1 MSALSKYFE
10 QAIAGASCREI
21 LHPGFDC
28 GRFAWNNLFGTVR
41 SNVHFFLPI
50 SLLRLLLLVYNRRAV
65 SVAILQQTS
74 REFGAMM
81 LNALC
86 VANCWTGMFCLIMRT
101 TGRIHDNYS
110 VSLAPLFGS
119 CAMFLMPAYV
129 QTTHAKAIVVANLEC
144 WIKSREG
151 NLFAWMRESRAFG
164 TVCFMLISAGIA
176 RYARKTRHRTEFWF
190 IQPLKRSYHQP
201 SQEKVNGAVC
211 ERVCY
216 HQESTCARYVLNGMR
231 TYFTFGAILELAR
244 RLVVT
249 IGQLHQTPAEK
260 LRSLLRLRYRLI
272 LFLTLYNGTFRLV
285 TCLLAR
291 RRQEVKEHDNTLAGF
306 ASGCW
311 YYLYPSYNIFNLAV
325 CAFTQTNWNFL
336 MEKYAK
342 IALVQR
348 LDRVSFSSLVWIVSM
363 CYVTY
368 SRAYYPW
375 AMSKFALKFI
385 DICSN
390 YASRTAS
397 ENFAARFLTS
407 H

>member
-10 QAIAGASCREI
+10 QAIADATCRDI
-21 LHPGFDC
+21 LHPGIGC
-28 GRFAWNNLFGTVR
+28 EQFAWSNLLGTVR

-50 SLLRLLLLVYNRRAV
+50 SLLRLVLLVYNRRAV
-65 SVAILQQTS
+65 SSEILRQTS

-81 LNALC
+81 VNALC
-86 VANCWTGMFCLIMRT
+86 VANCWTGMFCLMMRT
-101 TGRIHDNYS
+101 TGRIHDNFS
-110 VSLAPLFGS
+110 VSLAPLLGS

-151 NLFAWMRESRAFG
+151 KLVEWMRDSRTVG
-164 TVCFMLISAGIA
+164 TLCFMLISAGIA

-190 IQPLKRSYHQP
+190 IQPLKRNYNQLRR
-201 SQEKVNGAVC
+201 EKLDKAAC
-211 ERVCY
+211 EHGCY

-244 RLVVT
+244 RLIVT
-249 IGQLHQTPAEK
+249 IGQLHQTPSERI
-260 LRSLLRLRYRLI
+260 RSLLNLRYRLI

-285 TCLLAR
+285 TCLLGQR
-291 RRQEVKEHDNTLAGF
+291 RRQVKEYDNTIAGF
-306 ASGCW
+306 ASGFW
-311 YYLYPSYNIFNLAV
+311 YYVCPSYNIFNLAV
-325 CAFTQTNWNFL
+325 CALTQTHWNFL

-342 IALVQR
+342 IGLVQR
-348 LDRVSFSSLVWIVSM
+348 LDRVSFSSLVWIISM

-397 ENFAARFLTS
+397 ENFAARYFAAQ
-407 H
+407 